1 MHSRPHA
8 KVTQQVTWY
17 IPSPHSETNV
27 TTKQRP
33 FSVLAGPSQEN
44 RLTQSNVPPWF
55 GTQQEARIRP
65 LPKRSQQKKNEPVQ
79 FFQRSLQEVEA
90 HGPSGQSR
98 PLPGITQFHE
108 RSRKTPLSTTT
119 FLELPSSSRSPLTA
133 SSSTPMKSK
142 ALERGAPDGQSVK
155 SGQREEQ
162 GYSLK
167 EQGTPRFPEIKD
179 LLSHYSSFD
188 LPTHDLKLTVA
199 ATYR

>member
-1 MHSRPHA
+1 MDVPAGQASVSNETTKVHSRPHA

-98 PLPGITQFHE
+98 PLPGITQIHE

-142 ALERGAPDGQSVK
+142 AFERYASVK
-155 SGQREEQ
+155 WQYNGAAYISNLCEED
-162 GYSLK
+162 
-167 EQGTPRFPEIKD
+167 E
-179 LLSHYSSFD
+179 
-188 LPTHDLKLTVA
+188 KLGLN
-199 ATYR
+199 

>member
-1 MHSRPHA
+1 MPAGQASVSNETTKVHSRPHA

-79 FFQRSLQEVEA
+79 FFQGHSKKWRLTVPQVSLA
-90 HGPSGQSR
+90 H
-98 PLPGITQFHE
+98 
-108 RSRKTPLSTTT
+108 
-119 FLELPSSSRSPLTA
+119 FLESHRFT
-133 SSSTPMKSK
+133 KGQ
-142 ALERGAPDGQSVK
+142 ER
-155 SGQREEQ
+155 
-162 GYSLK
+162 
-167 EQGTPRFPEIKD
+167 
-179 LLSHYSSFD
+179 H
-188 LPTHDLKLTVA
+188 H
-199 ATYR
+199 

>member
-98 PLPGITQFHE
+98 PLPGITQIHE
-108 RSRKTPLSTTT
+108 RSRKTPLSI
-119 FLELPSSSRSPLTA
+119 
-133 SSSTPMKSK
+133 KKK
-142 ALERGAPDGQSVK
+142 ALNNSSHTNHDPFRRRSSA
-155 SGQREEQ
+155 RENHCR
-162 GYSLK
+162 K
-167 EQGTPRFPEIKD
+167 RFPSD
-179 LLSHYSSFD
+179 NL
-188 LPTHDLKLTVA
+188 
-199 ATYR
+199 